1 MMKKWKERRANI
13 MLGIFLGMVIILILL
28 ATICNHSKI
37 SYNHLQKV
45 EPDSVDKLSDGGSV
59 VELTLDE
66 SLKKRTTVAFFT
78 SHQYVDVYVDGREVY
93 SLKETA
99 GRWGHTTGNVWN
111 FVLLPVDTT
120 HLTVKISPCYPETA
134 DASLT
139 YYVGNGREIYTG
151 IMRQSLPTFIISFI
165 IMIVAIYMLVYW
177 WLARKSGDI
186 DATLLY
192 LGLFAVLL
200 GLWTANETDVAALLL
215 VNRHASTFAAFIL
228 LMAMQIPFVLF
239 VRSFLDLGDR
249 QIWRMFCDLSMV
261 MCVISCVLHFTG
273 IWEFRQSLILT
284 HIVIVGVLIYLAGA
298 IIIKIVKKQ
307 VNRRLRRV
315 CIGALILV
323 ILASIADLINYYKVG
338 GNTGIW
344 GRISFLIFIAILGV
358 ESASKTL
365 SMLKRG
371 RRAKELENAVK
382 WLVDAG
388 LIYQV
393 YLVEKPEIPLSG
405 EADYSSYKVY
415 MADSGL
421 LCRRSNVFYRTILD
435 GDDRFIHYKGA
446 LSENYVLSQMKS
458 LNINVWYWTSSAN
471 AEVDFLTD
479 EGGLLYPVEVKA
491 ADNTKAKSLK
501 LFCERYQP
509 ERAFR
514 TSLRNV
520 GMNQSGETQVWSIPL
535 YSLFRLRKYLMT
547 D

>member
-1 MMKKWKERRANI
+1 MKKWKEQRANI
-13 MLGIFLGMVIILILL
+13 MLGIFLGMAIVLMLL

-111 FVLLPVDTT
+111 FILLPVDTT

-134 DASLT
+134 DESLT

-165 IMIVAIYMLVYW
+165 ILIVGIYMLGYW
-177 WLARKSGDI
+177 LLVRKSGDV

-192 LGLFAVLL
+192 LGLFSVLL
-200 GLWTANETDVAALLL
+200 GLWTANETDFAALLL

-228 LMAMQIPFVLF
+228 LMVMPIPFVLF

-249 QIWRMFCDLSMV
+249 QIWRIFCDFSMV
-261 MCVISCVLHFTG
+261 MCVISGVLHFTG
-273 IWEFRQSLILT
+273 IWEFRQSLVLT
-284 HIVIVGVLIYLAGA
+284 HIVIVGLLIYLMGA
-298 IIIKIVKKQ
+298 IVFKIVKKQ
-307 VNRRLRRV
+307 VNRRLRV

-323 ILASIADLINYYKVG
+323 ILASIADLINYYEVG

-344 GRISFLIFIAILGV
+344 GRVSFLIFIAILGV

-365 SMLKRG
+365 VMLKKG
-371 RRAKELENAVK
+371 RMAKELEQFALNDSMTGLYNRNAYSYYVQSEPDIANAMVVTFDLNNLK
-382 WLVDAG
+382 KCNDEHGHNAGDEYIIHTAQIIESVFEKYGKCYRIGGDEFCCVVPEAQKCPIDRLIQIMHEELVFLNNKKIIPTRAEIACG
-388 LIYQV
+388 YAV
-393 YLVEKPEIPLSG
+393 VE
-405 EADYSSYKVY
+405 
-415 MADSGL
+415 
-421 LCRRSNVFYRTILD
+421 D
-435 GDDRFIHYKGA
+435 GDDGIEQIR
-446 LSENYVLSQMKS
+446 
-458 LNINVWYWTSSAN
+458 
-471 AEVDFLTD
+471 
-479 EGGLLYPVEVKA
+479 
-491 ADNTKAKSLK
+491 
-501 LFCERYQP
+501 
-509 ERAFR
+509 ERADVMMYR
-514 TSLRNV
+514 DKN
-520 GMNQSGETQVWSIPL
+520 
-535 YSLFRLRKYLMT
+535 RLKQKN
-547 D
+547 